1 MQEINKSANQ
11 HTIILSL
18 INQLRQNEDNY
29 QQFLEIKNQL
39 LPYITFDENQENV
52 KIKPFDKS

>member
-1 MQEINKSANQ
+1 MQEINKNANQ

-29 QQFLEIKNQL
+29 QQFLEIKN
-39 LPYITFDENQENV
+39 
-52 KIKPFDKS
+52 